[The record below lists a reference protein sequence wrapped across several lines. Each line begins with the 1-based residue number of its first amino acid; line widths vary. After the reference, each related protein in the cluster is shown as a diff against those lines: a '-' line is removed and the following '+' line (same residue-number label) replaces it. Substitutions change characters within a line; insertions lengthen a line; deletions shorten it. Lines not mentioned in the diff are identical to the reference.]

1 MRHHLWTVS
10 PGTCAVGKRPPPRPQ
25 RQEALASSAAR
36 FDGVVAKRGRTAGG
50 CEYVRLV
57 FGSQRPE
64 GGVIDADFLFLSG
77 AAAGPIHGNYLW
89 ALHLLY
95 GPQQAE
101 GLIAH
106 CLPLVGSYFLNV
118 RNSACGYL
126 CRHTLALPSCCAAQ
140 LHVLRQ
146 GTT

>member
-1 MRHHLWTVS
+1 MVCSKGSVLDMRHHLWTVS

-77 AAAGPIHGNYLW
+77 AAAGPTDAACLALG
-89 ALHLLY
+89 LHLL
-95 GPQQAE
+95 
-101 GLIAH
+101 
-106 CLPLVGSYFLNV
+106 
-118 RNSACGYL
+118 
-126 CRHTLALPSCCAAQ
+126 
-140 LHVLRQ
+140 
-146 GTT
+146 

>member
-1 MRHHLWTVS
+1 M
-10 PGTCAVGKRPPPRPQ
+10 
-25 RQEALASSAAR
+25 
-36 FDGVVAKRGRTAGG
+36 VAKRGRTAGG

-64 GGVIDADFLFLSG
+64 AGVIDADFLFLSG
-77 AAAGPIHGNYLW
+77 AAASPSDANYLW

-95 GPQQAE
+95 GLQQVE

-106 CLPLVGSYFLNV
+106 CVLFVGSYIIYAGE
-118 RNSACGYL
+118 SACTCL
-126 CRHTLALPSCCAAQ
+126 CCYALPLPSFCATQ
-140 LHVLRQ
+140 MLVLRQ